1 MTKLSWCP
9 FDGRGADFSFA
20 PLLTPQGEFMGVIL
34 AGGGV
39 MRLPVAVHRSL
50 GDRLATG
57 ELTATEGKGKRVGE
71 MLITDVDKLGCD
83 ASSLASLP
91 DPIR

>member
-1 MTKLSWCP
+1 MTKLSWCSLTG
-9 FDGRGADFSFA
+9 GRRLLFT
-20 PLLTPQGEFMGVIL
+20 PLLTPQGEFMGVTL

-39 MRLPVAVHRSL
+39 VRLPVAVHRFL

-57 ELTATEGKGKRVGE
+57 ELIATEGRGKHVGE
-71 MLITDVDKLGCD
+71 VLITDADKLGRG

-91 DPIR
+91 DLTR

>member
-1 MTKLSWCP
+1 
-9 FDGRGADFSFA
+9 
-20 PLLTPQGEFMGVIL
+20 MGVTL

-39 MRLPVAVHRSL
+39 VRLPVAVHRSL

-57 ELTATEGKGKRVGE
+57 ELIATEGRGKRVGE
-71 MLITDVDKLGCD
+71 VLIFDADKLGRD

-91 DPIR
+91 DPTR